1 MGGCASKQ
9 IPPPPIPPPKPV
21 RLAPVEEVKPPPPKV
36 VFDPYVEIE
45 KAALH
50 VVEYEHIYNA
60 KIKSYN
66 EHYECLKE
74 NLKDETKLKEA
85 WDLEMAKQVAA
96 QAEYD
101 LCVANTLK
109 AKAFHSTTV
118 SLRQRTEADLLK
130 LQTEKEDAL
139 AKLEAARFALEA
151 VSLQKQAEE
160 TSKNALVARG
170 KAEDIMQRKTE
181 EVQSRRSVIITSEK
195 DSLIA
200 EKARATALADALIAS
215 KYQQDALNAKDLA
228 TQNLDRLNSD
238 RLNSEVVFPVEL
250 KSIEIPKITMGYM
263 NKEGRQFATWKRRF
277 FILNNGILRYYESED
292 YPGSNSGKNILGEIN
307 LQNYDVARIAGSQK
321 VLLFGM
327 PNNVTARKLKLEIVS
342 EEAAIHWMNAL
353 KAHIKYF
360 SD

>member
-1 MGGCASKQ
+1 M
-9 IPPPPIPPPKPV
+9 
-21 RLAPVEEVKPPPPKV
+21 
-36 VFDPYVEIE
+36 
-45 KAALH
+45 
-50 VVEYEHIYNA
+50 
-60 KIKSYN
+60 KSYN

-85 WDLEMAKQVAA
+85 LDLEMAKQVAA

-118 SLRQRTEADLLK
+118 SLRQKTEADLLK

-139 AKLEAARFALEA
+139 AKLEAARLALEA

-160 TSKNALVARG
+160 TAKNALIARG
-170 KAEDIMQRKTE
+170 KAEDIIQRKTE

-215 KYQQDALNAKDLA
+215 KYQQDALNAKELA
-228 TQNLDRLNSD
+228 TQNLDRLH
-238 RLNSEVVFPVEL
+238 SEVVFPAEF
-250 KSIEIPKITMGYM
+250 KSVEIPKITMGYM
-263 NKEGRQFATWKRRF
+263 NKQGSNFQTWKRRF

-307 LQNYDVARIAGSQK
+307 LQNYDVARIAGSNK
-321 VLLFGM
+321 VLLFGL
-327 PNNVTARKLKLEIVS
+327 PNNVTARKLKLEITS
-342 EEAAIHWMNAL
+342 EEAVTHWMNAL
-353 KAHIKYF
+353 KAHIEYY
-360 SD
+360 SN

>member
-9 IPPPPIPPPKPV
+9 IPPPPVPPPKPA
-21 RLAPVEEVKPPPPKV
+21 RLTPVEEVKPPPPKV

-45 KAALH
+45 KAALN
-50 VVEYEHIYNA
+50 VVEYEHVYNA
-60 KIKSYN
+60 KMKSYN

-85 WDLEMAKQVAA
+85 LDLEMAKQVAA

-118 SLRQRTEADLLK
+118 SLRQKTEADLLK

-139 AKLEAARFALEA
+139 AKLEAARLALEA

-160 TSKNALVARG
+160 TAKNALIARG
-170 KAEDIMQRKTE
+170 KAEDIIQRKTE

-215 KYQQDALNAKDLA
+215 KYQQDALNAKELA
-228 TQNLDRLNSD
+228 TQNLDRLH
-238 RLNSEVVFPVEL
+238 SEVVFPAEF
-250 KSIEIPKITMGYM
+250 KSVEIPKITMGYM
-263 NKEGRQFATWKRRF
+263 NKQGSNFQTWKRRF

-307 LQNYDVARIAGSQK
+307 LQNYDVARIAGSNK
-321 VLLFGM
+321 VLLFGL
-327 PNNVTARKLKLEIVS
+327 PNNVTARKLKLEITS
-342 EEAAIHWMNAL
+342 EEAVTHWMNAL
-353 KAHIKYF
+353 KAHIEYY
-360 SD
+360 SN